1 MEVAVESTP
10 EGHALLRVRVQ
21 PGARRTGAAG
31 ASDGCLR
38 LAVTAPPEGGRANE
52 AVRRLAAELF
62 GLRASA
68 VEVVRG
74 HSSRRKTLR
83 LALAPEAVRARLAT
97 LLEGT

>member
-1 MEVAVESTP
+1 VDVQVGSTA
-10 EGHALLRVRVQ
+10 EGDALLSVRVQ

-31 ASDGCLR
+31 ALDGRLR

-52 AVRRLAAELF
+52 AVCRLVAELF

-83 LALAPEAVRARLAT
+83 LAAAPDAVRARLAA